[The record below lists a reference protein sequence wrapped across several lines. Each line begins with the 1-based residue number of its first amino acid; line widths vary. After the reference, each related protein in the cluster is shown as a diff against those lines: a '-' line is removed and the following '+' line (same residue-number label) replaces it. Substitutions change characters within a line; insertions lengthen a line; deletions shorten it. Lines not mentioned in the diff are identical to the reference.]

1 MFERPSD
8 FSYMYSHN
16 SYILSFSVDG
26 KKQEIMG
33 LKSLDEVRS
42 AIQKLTG
49 PQKIK
54 RPVYSGTCECMYKN
68 WRYYEEEQESII
80 FKVCNVCNKPLDR
93 EVLKHFNSDFSL
105 DDFISGG

>member
-26 KKQEIMG
+26 KKQAIMG
-33 LKSLDEVRS
+33 LKSLDEVRET
-42 AIQKLTG
+42 IKTLTS
-49 PQKIK
+49 PDKIK
-54 RPVYSGTCECMYKN
+54 RPVYSGTCECINKQ
-68 WRYYEEEQESII
+68 WRYYEEEQEDIV
-80 FKVCNVCNKPLDR
+80 FKVCTICNKPLDL
-93 EVLKHFNSDFSL
+93 EVLSHFNSDFSL